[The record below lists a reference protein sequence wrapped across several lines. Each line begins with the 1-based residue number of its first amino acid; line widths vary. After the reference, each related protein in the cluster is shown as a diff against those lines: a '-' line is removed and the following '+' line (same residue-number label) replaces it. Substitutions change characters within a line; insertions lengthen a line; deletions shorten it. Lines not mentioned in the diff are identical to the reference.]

1 MRLLYICIKQ
11 WQNNTWLGLFFF
23 ILEIKRIKKKNT
35 KTELLVEENNIQFH
49 MHQNTFCLLQMRW
62 RGGLLTVSKTLS
74 NKRLFNLAKQVSRSS
89 RSWSQKFKLNMWQI
103 LSVGRWLT
111 IETNCQEK
119 QVIFPS
125 HEVVK
130 LELNNSQEIIWLLPR
145 TNYWSQYIVN

>member
-1 MRLLYICIKQ
+1 M
-11 WQNNTWLGLFFF
+11 WLFFF
-23 ILEIKRIKKKNT
+23 ILEIKRIKKKKKKRKKPT
-35 KTELLVEENNIQFH
+35 ETELLVEENDIQFH
-49 MHQNTFCLLQMRW
+49 MHRNTFCLLQMWW

-119 QVIFPS
+119 QVVFPS